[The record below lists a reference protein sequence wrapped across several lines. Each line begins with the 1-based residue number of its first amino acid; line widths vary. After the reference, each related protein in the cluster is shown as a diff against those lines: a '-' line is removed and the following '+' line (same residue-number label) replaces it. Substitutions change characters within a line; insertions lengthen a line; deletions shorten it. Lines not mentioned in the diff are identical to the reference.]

1 MKKVLWI
8 VGIIAVVLLLGF
20 FGLRSYTKSSSPEA
34 VAEINENG
42 VQVKVEY
49 CQPYKKGRKIF
60 GGLVP
65 YGEVWRTG
73 ANEATIITLEQNVT
87 VAGQPLDEG
96 EYSLWTIPSEGSWM
110 VIFNRETGQWG
121 TNYDQTK
128 DVLRVPVA
136 ARKRNAVAEQ
146 FYISFAPQSGGTDM
160 LLAWD
165 QTEAIVPI
173 RVRENQ

>member
-8 VGIIAVVLLLGF
+8 VGGLAVLVLIGY
-20 FGLRSYTKSSSPEA
+20 FGLRSFTKSSSPEA
-34 VAEINENG
+34 VATSDQNG

-73 ANEATIITLEQNVT
+73 ANEATIITIDQNVT

-121 TNYDQTK
+121 TSYDQTK

-146 FYISFAPQSGGTDM
+146 FYISFAPQAGGSDM

-173 RVRENQ
+173 RLRENQ

>member
-8 VGIIAVVLLLGF
+8 IGALAVLVLVAFWGI
-20 FGLRSYTKSSSPEA
+20 RSYTKSASPEA
-34 VAEINENG
+34 TAEINQNG
-42 VQVKVEY
+42 VYVKVEY

-60 GGLVP
+60 GGIVP
-65 YGEVWRTG
+65 YGQVWRTG
-73 ANEATIITLEQNVT
+73 ANEATIITLDQNVT

-96 EYSLWTIPSEGSWM
+96 EYSLWTIPSEGNWI

-121 TNYDQTK
+121 TDYDQTK
-128 DVLRVPVA
+128 DVLRVPVL

-160 LLAWD
+160 MLVWD
-165 QTEAIVPI
+165 NTEAVVPI

>member
-1 MKKVLWI
+1 MKKILWI
-8 VGIIAVVLLLGF
+8 IGILAVLVLVGF
-20 FGLRSYTKSSSPEA
+20 WGLRSYTKSASPEA
-34 VAEINENG
+34 TAEINQNG

-73 ANEATIITLEQNVT
+73 ANEATLITLEQNVT

-96 EYSLWTIPSEGSWM
+96 EYSLWTIPSEGNWI

-121 TNYDQTK
+121 TSYDPTK
-128 DVLRVPVA
+128 DVLRVPVI
-136 ARKRNAVAEQ
+136 ARKRSAVAEQ
-146 FYISFAPQSGGTDM
+146 FYISFAPQSDGTDM
-160 LLAWD
+160 LLTWD
-165 QTEAIVPI
+165 QTEAVVPI
-173 RVRENQ
+173 RVRKNE

>member
-1 MKKVLWI
+1 MKKILWI
-8 VGIIAVVLLLGF
+8 VGIIAVVIFIGYL
-20 FGLRSYTKSSSPEA
+20 GLRSYTKSASPEA
-34 VAEINENG
+34 TSEINQNG
-42 VQVKVEY
+42 VRVKVEY

-73 ANEATIITLEQNVT
+73 ANEATVITLDQNVT

-96 EYSLWTIPSEGSWM
+96 KYSLWTIPSEGSWM

-121 TNYDQTK
+121 TSYDQTK

-146 FYISFAPQSGGTDM
+146 FYISFAPQSGGSDM

>member
-8 VGIIAVVLLLGF
+8 VGGLAVLVLIGF
-20 FGLRSYTKSSSPEA
+20 FGLRSFTKSSSPEA
-34 VAEINENG
+34 VATIDQNG
-42 VQVKVEY
+42 VQVKVDY

-73 ANEATIITLEQNVT
+73 ANEATIITIDQNVT

-96 EYSLWTIPSEGSWM
+96 EYSLWTIPSQGSWM

-121 TNYDQTK
+121 TSYDQTK
-128 DVLRVPVA
+128 DALRVPVA

-146 FYISFAPQSGGTDM
+146 FYISFAPQAGGSDM

-173 RVRENQ
+173 RLRENQ

>member
-8 VGIIAVVLLLGF
+8 VGIILVVLVIGF
-20 FGLRSYTKSSSPEA
+20 LGLRSYTKSSSPEA
-34 VAEINENG
+34 TAEINQNG
-42 VQVKVEY
+42 IQVKVDY

-73 ANEATIITLEQNVT
+73 ANEATVITFDQNVT

-96 EYSLWTIPSEGSWM
+96 EYSLWTIPSEGNWI

-128 DVLRVPVA
+128 DILRVPVV

-146 FYISFAPQSGGTDM
+146 FYISFAPQSGGSDM

-165 QTEAIVPI
+165 QTEAVVPI
-173 RVRENQ
+173 RARKND

>member
-8 VGIIAVVLLLGF
+8 IGALAVLVLVAYWGI
-20 FGLRSYTKSSSPEA
+20 RSYTKSASPEA
-34 VAEINENG
+34 TAEINQNG
-42 VQVKVEY
+42 VDVKVEY

-65 YGEVWRTG
+65 YGQVWRTG
-73 ANEATIITLEQNVT
+73 ANEATVITLEQNVT

-96 EYSLWTIPSEGSWM
+96 EYSLWTIPSEGNWI

-121 TNYDQTK
+121 TDYDQTK
-128 DVLRVPVA
+128 DVLRVPVL
-136 ARKRNAVAEQ
+136 ARKRGAVAEQ

-160 LLAWD
+160 VLAWD
-165 QTEAIVPI
+165 NTEAVVPI
-173 RVRENQ
+173 RVRENE